1 MNPIIGPFSIFD
13 TAFNGKVGN
22 DYNFKPMRY
31 TLLITLW
38 ITLAASC
45 MPLTQSS
52 TNSDS
57 NPKVLRL
64 TDFAYEPEI
73 KTIQLSP
80 EGFPLLPAVTRL
92 GVWNLILRFD
102 DLRSD
107 RDTYY
112 ARVIHCNY
120 DWTKSDLQDL
130 DYLSVY
136 NEFPVNNSEFSV
148 DTHMPYVHYWFLLPP
163 VRLPGNYVIMVYR
176 GSNKE
181 DIVLTKRF
189 MVYENLVTFTPEG
202 NLVGASTMA
211 NINQQLNF
219 TVSYKNLTILNPL
232 LDVHVNIRQN
242 QRWDNIATDVRPS
255 FTREIEKELE
265 YRFFEDDKMFRGGN
279 EFRFFDLRSLNNPGR
294 NVGYVAKSS
303 KPYEVYLARDKSRED
318 EAYGQYD
325 DLNGGYTIDN
335 YDYRDLAFTN
345 YANVTFNLST
355 PPVNGDVYVTG
366 AFNYWNLNDA
376 NKMEYDSAEGMYKGR
391 LLMKQGWYDYQY
403 LVKSSTLPTY
413 HFEGSHFETENRYEI
428 LVYNRPFQPRAD
440 LLIGYFVVEKNPRH

>member
-1 MNPIIGPFSIFD
+1 
-13 TAFNGKVGN
+13 
-22 DYNFKPMRY
+22 
-31 TLLITLW
+31 
-38 ITLAASC
+38 

-52 TNSDS
+52 TNSNS

-73 KTIQLSP
+73 KTVQLSP

-120 DWTKSDLQDL
+120 DWTKSELQDL

-163 VRLPGNYVIMVYR
+163 VRLPGNYVIMIYR
-176 GSNKE
+176 GSDKE
-181 DIVLTKRF
+181 DIILTKRF
-189 MVYENLVTFTPEG
+189 MVYDNLVTFTPEG

-211 NINQQLNF
+211 DINQQLNF
-219 TVSYKNLTILNPL
+219 TVTYKNLTILNPL

-242 QRWDNIATDVRPS
+242 QRWDNMAADVRPS

-265 YRFFEDDKMFRGGN
+265 YRFFEEDKMFRGGN

-303 KPYEVYLARDKSRED
+303 KPYEVYLAKDKSRAD

-325 DLNGGYTIDN
+325 DINGGYTIDN

-376 NKMEYDSAEGMYKGR
+376 NKMQYDSADRMYKGR

-403 LVKSSTLPTY
+403 LVKSPTLPPY
-413 HFEGSHFETENRYEI
+413 YFEGSHFETENRYEI